1 MNIEVTQEIAN
12 KNPIGIKIPGTID
25 ELVHTVDYDATT
37 VELQVVGIPNATIKL
52 PVLGK
57 SDSVEFV
64 FKEEKNIK
72 PEGEVRA
79 TETVSQ
85 GTPSAVPASSEHTN
99 EPHSDSHEESGH
111 VERSGDDHSGRLPE

>member
-25 ELVHTVDYDATT
+25 ELGHTVDYDATT
-37 VELQVVGIPNATIKL
+37 IELTVVGVPNATIKL

-57 SDSVEFV
+57 ADSVEFV

-72 PEGEVRA
+72 PEGDVRA
-79 TETVSQ
+79 TETISQ
-85 GTPSAVPASSEHTN
+85 GTPSAVPASSEHTSEERN
-99 EPHSDSHEESGH
+99 DSHEESGH
-111 VERSGDDHSGRLPE
+111 VEGSGDSHTERAPQ

>member
-25 ELVHTVDYDATT
+25 EVGHTVDYDATT
-37 VELQVVGIPNATIKL
+37 IELPVVGVPNATIKL

-57 SDSVEFV
+57 ADSVEFV
-64 FKEEKNIK
+64 FKEEKKN
-72 PEGEVRA
+72 PESEVRA

-85 GTPSAVPASSEHTN
+85 GTPSAVPASSEHTSEERN
-99 EPHSDSHEESGH
+99 DSHEESGH
-111 VERSGDDHSGRLPE
+111 VEGSDDSHTERAPQ